1 MVKRAIVKRKADMDT
16 KPEHQGQFES
26 AFKATIAALNFKE
39 VNIKAMLKNMSKDD
53 IKEMNQYFNHGKDK
67 FEVKMEKLADYCAEI
82 QTIKIAQDKMEHA
95 KVTMMNT
102 FMDSAVQQYSK
113 ESGEWDIQLFK
124 RHLASA
130 ADDDDVKM

>member
-1 MVKRAIVKRKADMDT
+1 MLGTLSKKYLTV
-16 KPEHQGQFES
+16 
-26 AFKATIAALNFKE
+26 L
-39 VNIKAMLKNMSKDD
+39 IKKGSIKTPTTSKVP
-53 IKEMNQYFNHGKDK
+53 G
-67 FEVKMEKLADYCAEI
+67 LADYCAEI